1 MRGESRILL
10 AEMPVAAE
18 WPGESGGFVGTAH
31 EFLKLVPAGI
41 ALVFVDRHDVGNL
54 IQF

>member
-10 AEMPVAAE
+10 AEMPVAAG
-18 WPGESGGFVGTAH
+18 WTRESGGFVGPAH

-41 ALVFVDRHDVGNL
+41 ALVFVDRHDVGDL
-54 IQF
+54 I